1 MGFESNVYLWFNI
14 VLISLHVSIAREAS
28 LYRSDCLSFSNFF
41 SYFFSFQWMGSSTCG
56 ERTQMDSLALEK
68 VIVEPKFYVR

>member
-41 SYFFSFQWMGSSTCG
+41 SFQWMGSSTCG